1 MRECLVQCGTVW
13 HTCTPAPQLP
23 ESSSFSFLPSP
34 GALRPHPH
42 LFHPYVLSSVPV
54 RSALGRTILSV
65 GQTKASA
72 ASHPSPVPLPADH
85 EGMVVCTVSLQSL
98 RPPGVWYC
106 VTLSVL
112 LLLLF
117 VRVFA
122 SMRFCA
128 KRRHW
133 VPRSW
138 SYGRIGHYMGAGNQ
152 T

>member
-1 MRECLVQCGTVW
+1 MRECLVQRGTA
-13 HTCTPAPQLP
+13 APQLL
-23 ESSSFSFLPSP
+23 ESSSFPFLPSP
-34 GALRPHPH
+34 GVLRPHPH
-42 LFHPYVLSSVPV
+42 LFHPDVLSSVPV

-65 GQTKASA
+65 GQTEASA

-112 LLLLF
+112 LLLF

-122 SMRFCA
+122 SMHFCA
-128 KRRHW
+128 KRGHW

-138 SYGRIGHYMGAGNQ
+138 S
-152 T
+152 